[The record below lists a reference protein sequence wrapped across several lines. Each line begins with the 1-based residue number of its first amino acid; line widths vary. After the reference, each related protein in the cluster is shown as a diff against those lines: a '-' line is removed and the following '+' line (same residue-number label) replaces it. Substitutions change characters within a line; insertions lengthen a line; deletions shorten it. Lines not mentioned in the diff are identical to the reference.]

1 MAMREIIRPRLPKR
15 DVVFPESDGQPM
27 GETGFHIKCI
37 IALVNALEGRYRGR
51 ADVYVGADLL
61 LYYTPT
67 EPGDMVSPDVF
78 VAFGV
83 GAHERRT
90 WKTWEEGKAPDVVFE
105 ITSKSTRKDD
115 QYVKPLIYEELG
127 VQEYFLFD
135 PLGEYLKPHRLQGFQ
150 LIEGGYQPLTGDRL
164 TSNVLGLELLVKDGF
179 LRFYDPVTKVL
190 LPTTAE
196 LESTAAH
203 EAEARRAA
211 EAEAARLREEL
222 ARLRGG
228 SQ

>member
-1 MAMREIIRPRLPKR
+1 MAVREIVRPRLPKK
-15 DVVFPESDGQPM
+15 DLVFPETDGQPM

-37 IALVNALEGRYRGR
+37 IAIVNALEGRYRGR
-51 ADVYVGADLL
+51 TDVYIGADML

-90 WKTWEEGKAPDVVFE
+90 WKLWDESKAPDVVFE

-115 QYVKPLIYEELG
+115 QYIKPLIYEELG
-127 VQEYFLFD
+127 VPEYFLFD

-164 TSNVLGLELLVKDGF
+164 TSNVLGLELMVKDDF
-179 LRFYDPVTKVL
+179 LRFYDPAAKLL

-196 LESTAAH
+196 LETV
-203 EAEARRAA
+203 AREA

-222 ARLRGG
+222 ARLRGET
-228 SQ
+228 Q